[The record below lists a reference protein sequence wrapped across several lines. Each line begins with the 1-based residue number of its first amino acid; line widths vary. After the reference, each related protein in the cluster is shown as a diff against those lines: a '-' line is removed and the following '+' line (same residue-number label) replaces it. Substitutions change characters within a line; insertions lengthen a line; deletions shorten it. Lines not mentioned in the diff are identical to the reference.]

1 MLTEQAEVLRAKG
14 QRAIV
19 LTQRNEACHS
29 CQAQGACKI
38 MGGGKET
45 EVEVLNYIHAQ
56 SGDRV
61 ELALPESA
69 FLKASMA
76 TYLVPLIA
84 LLGGAVLGQV
94 LAGLLGISPNASSA
108 LFAALAVG
116 LSVPLIARLN
126 KNLGG
131 REEYIPR
138 IIRILPPASTGM
150 TDGQADDSACR
161 TEG

>member
-1 MLTEQAEVLRAKG
+1 MLTEQAEVLSVSG

-29 CQAQGACKI
+29 CQAQGACKV

-45 EVEVLNYIHAQ
+45 RVEVLNYIHAQ
-56 SGDRV
+56 AGDRV
-61 ELALPESA
+61 ELALPEDV

-76 TYLVPLIA
+76 TYLVPLVA
-84 LLGGAVLGQV
+84 LLGGAVLGQA
-94 LAGLLGISPNASSA
+94 LAGQLGLSANAASA
-108 LFAALAVG
+108 IFAITAVG
-116 LSVPLIARLN
+116 LSIPLIARLN

-138 IIRILPPASTGM
+138 IVKVLPPASTDM
-150 TDGQADDSACR
+150 TDGQAEDKACR
-161 TEG
+161 N